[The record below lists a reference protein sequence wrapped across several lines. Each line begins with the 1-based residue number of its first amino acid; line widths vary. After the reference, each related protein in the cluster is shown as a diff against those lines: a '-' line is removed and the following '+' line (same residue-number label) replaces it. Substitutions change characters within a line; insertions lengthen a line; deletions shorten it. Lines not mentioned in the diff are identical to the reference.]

1 MGGGPGYGRAT
12 ATLPPLV
19 AAVLIV
25 DDADS
30 IRLLCRINLE
40 LEGHAVLEAASLE
53 AARRELAEGNV
64 DVILLDVHVGPADGR
79 DFLRE
84 VRESHPDVRVAMLT
98 GSADSEAVRGLGAD
112 AVLPKPFELDELKAT
127 VRVLAE
133 SRRAAQLSAK

>member
-1 MGGGPGYGRAT
+1 
-12 ATLPPLV
+12 V

-40 LEGHAVLEAASLE
+40 LEGHAVREAASVD
-53 AARRELAEGNV
+53 AARRELAEGDV
-64 DVILLDVHVGPADGR
+64 DVILLDVHVGPDDGR

-98 GSADSEAVRGLGAD
+98 GSVDSDAVRSVGAD
-112 AVLPKPFELDELKAT
+112 ALLPKPFELDDLKAT
-127 VRVLAE
+127 VRELAE
-133 SRRAAQLSAK
+133 SRQPSRLSAK

>member
-1 MGGGPGYGRAT
+1 MGGAPGYGRAT
-12 ATLPPLV
+12 ATLTRLV

-30 IRLLCRINLE
+30 IRLLCRVNLE
-40 LEGHAVLEAASLE
+40 FEGHAVLEAASLE
-53 AARRELAEGNV
+53 VARTELAGAKV

-98 GSADSEAVRGLGAD
+98 GSADSDAVRALGAD
-112 AVLPKPFELDELKAT
+112 AVLSKPFELDELKAT

-133 SRRAAQLSAK
+133 SRRRAELSAK

>member
-1 MGGGPGYGRAT
+1 MGGGPGYGRVT
-12 ATLPPLV
+12 ATLTRLV

-40 LEGHAVLEAASLE
+40 LEGHAVLEAASVE
-53 AARRELAEGNV
+53 VARRELDEGNV
-64 DVILLDVHVGPADGR
+64 DVILLDVHIGPADGR

-98 GSADSEAVRGLGAD
+98 GSVDSEAVRAVGAD

-127 VRVLAE
+127 VRSLAE
-133 SRRAAQLSAK
+133 SRRTGQLSAK